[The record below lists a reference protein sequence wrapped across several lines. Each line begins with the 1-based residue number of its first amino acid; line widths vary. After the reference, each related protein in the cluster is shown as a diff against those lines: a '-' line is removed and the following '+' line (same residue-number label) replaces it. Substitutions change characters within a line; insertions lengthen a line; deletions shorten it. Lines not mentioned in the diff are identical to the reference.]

1 MEITSVHN
9 PKVKEWC
16 RLHQKKHRDR
26 EGLFL
31 IEGMHLVEEAHRA
44 GLIELLFSLKDQPR
58 PPFDL
63 PLCTLSEPVMRKL
76 TDSVSGSGIAALCR
90 MPERTLSA
98 PSRCILLDRI
108 QDPGNMG
115 TILRTA
121 QSIVD
126 SADCAI
132 GFEAAQMVLDGYVA
146 FQDDYLA
153 HVTQG
158 SCTANFKSVPC
169 VELCPAHVDVPG
181 YISLVGE
188 ERYDDAI
195 RLIRKDNPF
204 PSVCGLVCEHPCET
218 HCRRTI
224 VDSPLNIRGIKRF
237 AVDHAGEVPAPPRA
251 PSSGKTVAIVGGGPS
266 GLTAAYFLSLM
277 GHTVTVF
284 ERKPKL
290 GGMLRY
296 GIPSYRLPGS
306 YLDRDIDTILS
317 TGVSVRVNC
326 EVGTDVTLEELRRD
340 YDSLY
345 LAIGASLHKGLG
357 IPGEDAKGVL
367 SAIEML
373 DITIRSVKPDFTGK
387 HVVVVGGGN
396 VAMDAT
402 RTAVRLGAASVKCVY
417 RRRISD
423 MTALPEEIEGAM
435 AEGCEVLPLKAPV
448 RIETDDDG
456 AVTALVV
463 QPQVIGEVR
472 GGRPAPRK
480 ADQPE
485 ERIACDVV
493 LMAVGQ
499 VVDSKSF
506 AQAGVPT
513 DHNNIVTADDG
524 SVPGLEGVF
533 SGGDCVSGPATVILA
548 IEAGKVAAAS
558 IDEYLGFHTDI
569 SANLDIPPA
578 PFRLKH
584 ATGRVD
590 LTEREANWRKNDFE
604 LMENCMSEQEMAQEC
619 SRCLRCDHYGHAG
632 FKGGRLIKW

>member
-1 MEITSVHN
+1 MSRLRITPWENSQRTVDDLYADMERRISAAPCGNCPVELTSAFLKLCLAQSCGKCV
-9 PKVKEWC
+9 PC
-16 RLHQKKHRDR
+16 RIGLDR
-26 EGLFL
+26 L
-31 IEGMHLVEEAHRA
+31 
-44 GLIELLFSLKDQPR
+44 
-58 PPFDL
+58 
-63 PLCTLSEPVMRKL
+63 
-76 TDSVSGSGIAALCR
+76 AAL
-90 MPERTLSA
+90 LDQ
-98 PSRCILLDRI
+98 LLDG
-108 QDPGNMG
+108 QGSQADLD

-463 QPQVIGEVR
+463 QPQVLGEVR

>member
-1 MEITSVHN
+1 MSRLRITPWENSQRTVDDLYADMERRISAAPCGNCPVELTSAFLKLCLAQSCGKCV
-9 PKVKEWC
+9 PC
-16 RLHQKKHRDR
+16 RIGLDR
-26 EGLFL
+26 L
-31 IEGMHLVEEAHRA
+31 
-44 GLIELLFSLKDQPR
+44 
-58 PPFDL
+58 
-63 PLCTLSEPVMRKL
+63 
-76 TDSVSGSGIAALCR
+76 AAL
-90 MPERTLSA
+90 LDQ
-98 PSRCILLDRI
+98 LLDG
-108 QDPGNMG
+108 QGSQADLD

-387 HVVVVGGGN
+387 PVVVVGGGN

-417 RRRISD
+417 RRRVSD

-448 RIETDDDG
+448 RIETNGDG
-456 AVTALVV
+456 DVTARVV

>member
-1 MEITSVHN
+1 MSRLRITPWENSQRTVDDLYADMERRISAAPCGNCPVELTSAFLKLCLAQSCGKCV
-9 PKVKEWC
+9 PC
-16 RLHQKKHRDR
+16 RIGLDR
-26 EGLFL
+26 L
-31 IEGMHLVEEAHRA
+31 
-44 GLIELLFSLKDQPR
+44 
-58 PPFDL
+58 
-63 PLCTLSEPVMRKL
+63 
-76 TDSVSGSGIAALCR
+76 AAL
-90 MPERTLSA
+90 LDQ
-98 PSRCILLDRI
+98 LLDG
-108 QDPGNMG
+108 QGSQADLD

-590 LTEREANWRKNDFE
+590 LTEREANWRKNDIE

>member
-1 MEITSVHN
+1 MSRLRITPWENSQRTVDDLYADMERRISAAPCGNCPVELTSAFLKLCLAQSCGKCV
-9 PKVKEWC
+9 PC
-16 RLHQKKHRDR
+16 RIGLDR
-26 EGLFL
+26 L
-31 IEGMHLVEEAHRA
+31 
-44 GLIELLFSLKDQPR
+44 
-58 PPFDL
+58 
-63 PLCTLSEPVMRKL
+63 
-76 TDSVSGSGIAALCR
+76 AAL
-90 MPERTLSA
+90 LDQ
-98 PSRCILLDRI
+98 LLDG
-108 QDPGNMG
+108 QGSQADLD

-417 RRRISD
+417 RRRVSD

-472 GGRPAPRK
+472 GGRPAPRQ

>member
-1 MEITSVHN
+1 MSRLRITPWENSQRTVDDLYADMERRISAAPCGNCPVELTSAFLKLCLAQSCGKCV
-9 PKVKEWC
+9 PC
-16 RLHQKKHRDR
+16 RIGLDR
-26 EGLFL
+26 
-31 IEGMHLVEEAHRA
+31 R
-44 GLIELLFSLKDQPR
+44 
-58 PPFDL
+58 
-63 PLCTLSEPVMRKL
+63 
-76 TDSVSGSGIAALCR
+76 AAL
-90 MPERTLSA
+90 LDQ
-98 PSRCILLDRI
+98 LLDG
-108 QDPGNMG
+108 QGSQADLD

-417 RRRISD
+417 RRRVSD

-448 RIETDDDG
+448 RIETNGDG
-456 AVTALVV
+456 DVTALVV

>member
-1 MEITSVHN
+1 MSRLRITPWENSQRTVDDLYADMERRISAAPCGNCPVELTSAFLKLCLAQSCGKCV
-9 PKVKEWC
+9 PC
-16 RLHQKKHRDR
+16 RIGLDR
-26 EGLFL
+26 L
-31 IEGMHLVEEAHRA
+31 
-44 GLIELLFSLKDQPR
+44 
-58 PPFDL
+58 
-63 PLCTLSEPVMRKL
+63 
-76 TDSVSGSGIAALCR
+76 AAL
-90 MPERTLSA
+90 LDQ
-98 PSRCILLDRI
+98 LLDG
-108 QDPGNMG
+108 QGSQADLD

-524 SVPGLEGVF
+524 SVPGLEGFF

>member
-1 MEITSVHN
+1 MSRLRITPWENSQRTVDDLYADMERRISAAPCGNCPVELTSAFLKLCLAQSCGKCV
-9 PKVKEWC
+9 PC
-16 RLHQKKHRDR
+16 RIGLDR
-26 EGLFL
+26 L
-31 IEGMHLVEEAHRA
+31 
-44 GLIELLFSLKDQPR
+44 
-58 PPFDL
+58 
-63 PLCTLSEPVMRKL
+63 
-76 TDSVSGSGIAALCR
+76 AAL
-90 MPERTLSA
+90 LDQ
-98 PSRCILLDRI
+98 LLDG
-108 QDPGNMG
+108 QGSQADLD

-590 LTEREANWRKNDFE
+590 LPEREANWRKNDFE
-604 LMENCMSEQEMAQEC
+604 LMENCRSEQEMAQEC